1 MRGHLEARAAPVQRS
16 AISAAAASPSA
27 RMTAPFFLVRF
38 GDNIGLALGLLL
50 GDLLLLD
57 GAAELLAEDEVR
69 DRDVIQNDVE
79 VVGALRE
86 RRADLGPVRLCVSV

>member
-1 MRGHLEARAAPVQRS
+1 MQGTLNRRRARRTR
-16 AISAAAASPSA
+16 A
-27 RMTAPFFLVRF
+27 RETRKTLALPRFFFLF
-38 GDNIGLALGLLL
+38 GLGNNISLALGLLL

-57 GAAELLAEDEVR
+57 GAAELLAKYEMR
-69 DRDVIQNDVE
+69 DRHVIQNDVE